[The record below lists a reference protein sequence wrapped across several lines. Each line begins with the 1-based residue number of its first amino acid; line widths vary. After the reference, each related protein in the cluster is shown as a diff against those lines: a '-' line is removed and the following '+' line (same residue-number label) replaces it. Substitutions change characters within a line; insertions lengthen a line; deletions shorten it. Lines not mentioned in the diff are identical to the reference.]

1 LVWRDDHG
9 AASDVDPH
17 GEVKVRQALDL
28 GDNVVVEFTAD
39 VVVERYSDGDL
50 RIGKQLTLIWCE
62 NDSESLVVREV
73 VGLLLLQGLGL
84 GERVACDR

>member
-1 LVWRDDHG
+1 MVWRDDHG

-39 VVVERYSDGDL
+39 VVVERYSDRDFC
-50 RIGKQLTLIWCE
+50 IGKQLTLIWRE
-62 NDSESLVVREV
+62 NDSKSLVVREV
-73 VGLLLLQGLGL
+73 VGLLLLQSLSLCEG
-84 GERVACDR
+84 VASDR